1 MKIGSIDIPNAI
13 LLAPM
18 EDVTDMAFRLVCKQL
33 GADIVFTEFVNA
45 EGLVRN
51 SDKTKLKMLFLE
63 EERPFGIQLYGG
75 LESSMER
82 AARMAEELQ
91 PDLIDIN
98 CGCWVRKVVG
108 HGAGSGL
115 LRDLRKMEKIIT
127 SVTRCVN
134 LPVTVKTR
142 LGWDQKSIII
152 TDVAKM
158 VESAG
163 AQALTIHCRTRA
175 QGNKGEPD
183 YSLIPDVKRA
193 VSIPV
198 IVNGGIDS
206 PEKGKY
212 IFDTTRC
219 DGIMIA
225 RGAINNPWIFRET
238 KQYILSGTLSPAP
251 SFTDHINLLIT
262 HLNLAIKYKGERK
275 AVIEIRKH
283 YSGYLRG
290 VPGIAK
296 IRADLMHCTTYQQIV
311 DRLTVFNSS
320 QYTDGNGLTAP
331 FNDPT
336 AQVD

>member
-1 MKIGSIDIPNAI
+1 MKIATIDIPNAI

-18 EDVTDMAFRLVCKQL
+18 EDVTDRAFRLICKRH
-33 GADIVFTEFVNA
+33 GADIMFTEFVNA
-45 EGLVRN
+45 DGLVRN
-51 SDKTKLKMLFLE
+51 SDKTKLKMFFLD

-75 LESSMER
+75 IEKSMEG
-82 AARMAEELQ
+82 AARMAEESQ

-115 LRDLRKMEKIIT
+115 LRDLRKMENIIT
-127 SVTRCVN
+127 SVTRNVK

-142 LGWDQKSIII
+142 LGWDNKSINI
-152 TDVAKM
+152 TEVAKM

-163 AQALTIHCRTRA
+163 AQAITIHCRTRS

-183 YSLIPDVKRA
+183 YTRIPDVKRA

-212 IFDTTRC
+212 VFDNTGC

-225 RGAINNPWIFRET
+225 SGAINNPWIFRET
-238 KQYILSGTLSPAP
+238 KQYIKNGTLPPAP
-251 SFTDHINLLIT
+251 SFTDHINLLLT
-262 HLNLAIKYKGERK
+262 HLDLAIQYKGEQK

-283 YSGYLRG
+283 FSGYLRG

-296 IRADLMHCTTYQQIV
+296 LRTGLMQCATRKQII
-311 DRLTVFNSS
+311 DRLAEFNPSFQS
-320 QYTDGNGLTAP
+320 I
-331 FNDPT
+331 
-336 AQVD
+336 

>member
-18 EDVTDMAFRLVCKQL
+18 EDVTDMAFRLICKQL

-163 AQALTIHCRTRA
+163 AQALTIHCRTRE
-175 QGNKGEPD
+175 QGHKGEPD
-183 YSLIPDVKRA
+183 YSLIPDIKRA

-212 IFDTTRC
+212 IFDTTGC

-238 KQYILSGTLSPAP
+238 RQYIISGTLPPAQ

-262 HLNLAIKYKGERK
+262 HLNLAVKYKGESR

-296 IRADLMHCTTYQQIV
+296 IRADLMHCTTYRQII
-311 DRLTVFNSS
+311 DHLTILIPS
-320 QYTDGNGLTAP
+320 QYTDGNGSTGH
-331 FNDPT
+331 FNDP
-336 AQVD
+336 APRVD